1 MDDTVRTPENEEPIP
16 RIGLRL
22 AAWYAIVFVVTSL
35 AIVLLTYRL
44 LAASLEE
51 RDQQLVISTL
61 REYSQR
67 YAEGGLRSLADA
79 VEIEQRS
86 GRRERMFVRV
96 VRGPSETLFLSAPY
110 AWNDF
115 DVSRL
120 RGLGGL

>member
-1 MDDTVRTPENEEPIP
+1 MGTAPHLENEEPIP

-22 AAWYAIVFVVTSL
+22 AAWYAVVFVVTSI

-67 YAEGGLRSLADA
+67 YAEGGLGSLAEA
-79 VEIEQRS
+79 VDIEQRS
-86 GRRERMFVRV
+86 GRPERLLVRV
-96 VRGPSETLFLSAPY
+96 MRGQTPTSFLSEPNAFS
-110 AWNDF
+110 DI
-115 DVSRL
+115 
-120 RGLGGL
+120 